1 MQCDNQHV
9 CLIDAC
15 MEFQF
20 EDDHPCLLAVLQE
33 VVPGMFDEGYFDAP
47 ACLLACLLVWA
58 YSLVSA
64 RTSLQHRLC
73 CSSKEG

>member
-1 MQCDNQHV
+1 MQCDNLHV

-33 VVPGMFDEGYFDAP
+33 VVPGMFDEGYFDDP
-47 ACLLACLLVWA
+47 AC
-58 YSLVSA
+58 VSIW
-64 RTSLQHRLC
+64 
-73 CSSKEG
+73 